1 MRPGGAAARPARPR
15 ARSRE
20 RLRPRLAGR
29 RDRQRAR
36 TARPPRRLP
45 RRCSAPATWHDAP
58 RLAPG
63 LGDERPRPAC
73 GRLPIIRSSAAQP
86 AGQAPGGLREATG
99 PTQVRGGELTTGTRP
114 SASFRA
120 SGDRLGSP
128 SGRWGSRTATST
140 SGGRHGQRCVARALL
155 AKYHVGPGGQG
166 PGPASNKSGGL
177 GDRGAQARLRH
188 NSQVPGVALRAAI
201 NKRSVLSL
209 TPGGESR

>member
-1 MRPGGAAARPARPR
+1 MRPGGAATRPARPR

-73 GRLPIIRSSAAQP
+73 GRLPIIRASGVSPQPGEPCPHAELSESGSGRIDAVARCATVLPPHRAVPTGDPAARSP
-86 AGQAPGGLREATG
+86 ASRCRMEGRQAA
-99 PTQVRGGELTTGTRP
+99 P
-114 SASFRA
+114 SAICAA
-120 SGDRLGSP
+120 SIWSAW
-128 SGRWGSRTATST
+128 GR
-140 SGGRHGQRCVARALL
+140 
-155 AKYHVGPGGQG
+155 
-166 PGPASNKSGGL
+166 
-177 GDRGAQARLRH
+177 
-188 NSQVPGVALRAAI
+188 
-201 NKRSVLSL
+201 
-209 TPGGESR
+209 E